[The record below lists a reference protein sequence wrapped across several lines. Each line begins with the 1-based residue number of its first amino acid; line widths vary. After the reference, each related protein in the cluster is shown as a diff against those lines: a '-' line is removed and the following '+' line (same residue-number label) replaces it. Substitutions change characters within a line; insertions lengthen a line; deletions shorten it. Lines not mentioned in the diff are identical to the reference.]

1 MGNKV
6 TKPVVLDE
14 TAQAMVSALNG
25 IKNVLRDTFVGDI
38 FGFIEYIDV
47 DEHLAP
53 SVRIEYTDANK
64 DYTPISI
71 NKTTGEY
78 DLHDW
83 NGFAWLTDNKPYMVK
98 KNGTPDYRLDESN
111 YSKKLDGTA
120 SDIANQSYAG
130 GGFSWSDVLYKYERI
145 VGNRRIVK
153 FSFTEKPGFEPT
165 GFIDKNGNVLKGRWI
180 PIFYGSVVNGA
191 ATSIS
196 GTQPSAN
203 LNTASQKEAIDAFGS
218 NANFLGGPFVET
230 LIDLMIMFAKTTD
243 LQGAYGN
250 GNMNGYDASD
260 TYKGVKENAVV
271 GGGQFYG
278 TSDGKSLNK
287 IFHSIVLGTYQQWM
301 RDPYELVVNGRVK
314 VSKNYVYDLTGELYF
329 DTGINVP
336 DGTAGWK
343 YPTKYI
349 SVEGYGA
356 IPDVTS
362 PQGSTSTGPC
372 DGTYTPAAPSGFVAV
387 SLRFGHCSV
396 GSADG
401 PRARSWDN
409 VAGFAYWDQ
418 GFAVL
423 LDPPADVAA

>member
-25 IKNVLRDTFVGDI
+25 IKNVLRDNLTGDI
-38 FGFIEYIDV
+38 FGFIEHFDT
-47 DEHLAP
+47 LSA
-53 SVRIEYTDANK
+53 SVRVTYTDANK
-64 DYTPISI
+64 DYTPISVD
-71 NKTTGEY
+71 KTSGTY
-78 DLHDW
+78 NLNDW
-83 NGFAWLTDNKPYMVK
+83 NGFAWLTKNKPWMVK
-98 KNGTPDYRLDESN
+98 KGGTPDYRLDESD

-120 SDIANQSYAG
+120 SDVANQSYEG
-130 GGFSWSDVLYKYERI
+130 GAFSWAETIYKYERT
-145 VGNRRIVK
+145 VGNERIVK
-153 FSFTEKPGFEPT
+153 FSFVERPGFEPV
-165 GFIDKNGNVLKGRWI
+165 GFVDKNGNVLKGRWI
-180 PIFYGSVVNGA
+180 PMFYASVVNGV

-203 LNTASQKEAIDAFGS
+203 LNTANQKAAVDALGS
-218 NANFLGGPFVET
+218 KANFLGGSFVET
-230 LIDLMIMFAKTTD
+230 LIDLMILFAKTTD
-243 LQGAYGN
+243 LQEAYGN
-250 GNMNGYDASD
+250 GNMSGYVNDSSKN
-260 TYKGVKENAVV
+260 YGVLANAVV
-271 GGGQFYG
+271 SGGQFYG
-278 TSDGKSLNK
+278 TTDGKSLNK
-287 IFHSIVLGTYQQWM
+287 IFHSIVLGSYQQWM

-314 VSKNYVYDLTGELYF
+314 VSKNYIIDLTGASYF
-329 DTGINVP
+329 DTGIDEP

-362 PQGSTSTGPC
+362 PQGSTTTGPC
-372 DGTYTPAAPSGFVAV
+372 DGTYTPAAPSSFVAV
-387 SLRFGHCSV
+387 SFRFGCCTD

-401 PRARSWDN
+401 PRARFWNYD
-409 VAGFAYWDQ
+409 AGIAYWNQ